1 MTQYDEI
8 GAKYGVLKTVPAAI
22 VEMDNV
28 HDALKDK
35 IAGARVL
42 DLACGLGFFSHK
54 LLGWGASFVL
64 GIDMSSGMIEAAKK
78 SLPDDLEVS
87 RSLEFRVGNVIT
99 LGKLSDQEPFDIVL
113 GVWLLNY
120 STTAAE
126 MTQMFETIS
135 ANLKPGGLFVGVAP
149 HPAEDL
155 DTFVQGFTEAENAA
169 PGKWGVSVRYVEKMA
184 GVEGWE
190 ADIIGS
196 PGTPEEVKFR
206 SYHLHRAIYEQAAK
220 AGGMTGKLQWPPLRI
235 PDRAIEQTGEEFW
248 TTYRKYPTQAVLFV
262 EK

>member
-8 GAKYGVLKTVPAAI
+8 GAKYGVLKTVPTAI
-22 VEMDNV
+22 VEEDNIY
-28 HDALKDK
+28 DALNDR

-42 DLACGLGFFSHK
+42 DLACGLGYFSHK

-78 SLPDDLEVS
+78 SLPDDPEAS

-99 LGKLSDQEPFDIVL
+99 LGKIPDEEPFDIVL

-126 MTQMFETIS
+126 MTRMFETIS
-135 ANLKPGGLFVGVAP
+135 ANLKPGGLFVGAAP

-155 DTFVQGFTEAENAA
+155 DAFVQGFREAEDA
-169 PGKWGVSVRYVEKMA
+169 
-184 GVEGWE
+184 
-190 ADIIGS
+190 
-196 PGTPEEVKFR
+196 
-206 SYHLHRAIYEQAAK
+206 
-220 AGGMTGKLQWPPLRI
+220 
-235 PDRAIEQTGEEFW
+235 
-248 TTYRKYPTQAVLFV
+248 
-262 EK
+262 